1 MTHPYERDG
10 RGLGDR
16 HWSYRRY
23 PVAHCGR
30 FSAGCRLAALHLY
43 GVFAIVFVIA
53 AGCLLL
59 LKPSTSQ
66 AQPALAQA

>member
-1 MTHPYERDG
+1 MH
-10 RGLGDR
+10 
-16 HWSYRRY
+16 
-23 PVAHCGR
+23 
-30 FSAGCRLAALHLY
+30 SAGQLRPKPQRRRALIPHRLTLHWQPLHLY